1 MSDFHSISDD
11 VQYVKGIGPNRAKLL
26 KKLDIETVEDLIYFF
41 PRDYQDLRKFSHD
54 LTGMLDERI
63 SIKVEVLDQAVVSR
77 PRRGLSI
84 IKQRVILGDMIL
96 YLVWFNQDYLVGK
109 YKPGERLNVSGKFKK
124 IGRELQIS
132 SPIVE
137 KEGATR
143 TIGKISP
150 IYRLTKGISNNVLT
164 KLVKNAL
171 DRNLKDIDE
180 TIPSYLIEKYLL
192 KSKKDAISALHHP
205 KSNEDLEEA
214 IYRFKFEELLVLQSA
229 LLVYKRANNEAI
241 GTKIN
246 DDGRTGSL
254 IEKLP
259 FKLTG
264 AQNKVIEEVF
274 SDMESEKKMNRLVQ
288 GDVGSGKT
296 IIAFISMI
304 KASLAGFQSALIAP
318 TGVLASQ
325 HFDSLNELLKLLKI
339 DNEVKIA
346 LLTGAMMKSEKD
358 ILKDSLVSGEIDI
371 VIGTHALIEED
382 VFFKSI
388 ALIVTDEQHRFGVSQ
403 RSKLEMKGMNPD
415 VLVMSATPIPR
426 TLALIIYGDL
436 DISIIDEL
444 PPGRVPIKTF
454 MINSTILERMYGF
467 IRKNIDE
474 GRQVYIV
481 CPMIEENEDF
491 KLRSAEAIYEEL
503 RADELKD
510 YSLALLHGKMTAL
523 EKDEVLRDFYNGK
536 IDVLVSTTVIEVGVN
551 VPNANIMSIY
561 DADRFGLSQLH
572 QLRGRVGRGNY
583 ESFCILINDNRSEIS
598 YQRMKILESTNDGF
612 KISEK
617 DFELRGM
624 GDVFGT
630 RQHGIPDLRFVN
642 LFEDM
647 ALVKEVE
654 KICLEI
660 FEEDP
665 KLNLQENSRLKKE
678 VRKFLKKLEK
688 DNISFN

>member
-1 MSDFHSISDD
+1 MSDFYSINDD
-11 VQYVKGIGPNRAKLL
+11 VQFVKGIGPNRAKLL
-26 KKLDIETVEDLIYFF
+26 NKLDIKTVEDLINFF
-41 PRDYQDLRKFSHD
+41 PRDYQDLRKFSQD
-54 LTGMLDERI
+54 LSGVLDEKI
-63 SIKVEVLDQAVVSR
+63 SIKVDVLDHAVVSR
-77 PRRGLSI
+77 PRSGLSI
-84 IKQRVILGDMIL
+84 IKQRVLFNDIIL
-96 YLVWFNQDYLVGK
+96 YLVWFNQDYIVGR
-109 YKPGERLNVSGKFKK
+109 YKSGERLNVSGKLKK
-124 IGRELQIS
+124 VGRDLQIS

-137 KEGATR
+137 KEGATKR
-143 TIGKISP
+143 IGKISP
-150 IYRLTKGISNNVLT
+150 VYRLTKGISNNILS
-164 KLVKNAL
+164 KLIKNAL
-171 DRNLKDIDE
+171 ERNLKDIEE
-180 TIPSYLIEKYLL
+180 TIPSYLIEKFSL
-192 KSKKDAISALHHP
+192 KSKKEAISTLHNP
-205 KSNEDLEEA
+205 KSDEDLERA
-214 IYRFKFEELLVLQSA
+214 IYRFKFEELLILQSG
-229 LLVYKRANNEAI
+229 LLVYKKENSEAQ
-241 GTKIN
+241 GTII
-246 DDGRTGSL
+246 DDEGRTGSL
-254 IEKLP
+254 IDKLP

-264 AQNKVIEEVF
+264 AQLKVMEEIF

-296 IIAFISMI
+296 IIAFLSMI
-304 KASLAGFQSALIAP
+304 KSSLAGFQSAMIAP

-325 HFDSLNELLKLLKI
+325 HFDSLYDLLKI
-339 DNEVKIA
+339 LNLEDKVKVAI
-346 LLTGAMMKSEKD
+346 LTGSTKKSEKD
-358 ILKDSLVSGEIDI
+358 LLKASLASGEIDI

-382 VFFKSI
+382 VVFKNI

-403 RSKLEMKGMNPD
+403 RSKLEMKGNNPD

-467 IRKNIDE
+467 VRKNIDE

-481 CPMIEENEDF
+481 CPMIEDNEDI
-491 KLRSAEAIYEEL
+491 KLRSAEVVYDEL
-503 RADELKD
+503 KSGELKD
-510 YSLALLHGKMTAL
+510 YRLALLHGKMTSY
-523 EKDEVLRDFYNGK
+523 EKDEILRDFYDDK
-536 IDVLVSTTVIEVGVN
+536 IDTLVSTTVIEVGVN
-551 VPNANIMSIY
+551 VPNANIMAIY

-583 ESFCILINDNRSEIS
+583 ESFCILINDNRSDIS

-630 RQHGIPDLRFVN
+630 RQHGIPALKFVN

-660 FEEDP
+660 FARDP
-665 KLNLQENSRLKKE
+665 KLSSPENLRLKNE
-678 VRKFLKKLEK
+678 VNKFLFKLEK